1 MAWVMKNIKNYSNK
15 CKCILQ
21 IKYKNVWVD
30 VWESQD
36 ALGTDHL
43 IFMVGGGGGGGGKA
57 PFWKCPI
64 FFCPH
69 RLRTIFFPNFCSIL
83 VLQTCRT
90 RFFYQ
95 FGACP
100 MFFRICALRPS
111 KIKWSVPYT
120 ISKLDNCKRNCQIWY

>member
-21 IKYKNVWVD
+21 IKYKNVWVN

-36 ALGTDHL
+36 ALG
-43 IFMVGGGGGGGGKA
+43 GGGGGGEA

-90 RFFYQ
+90 RFFLSVRGMPDVF
-95 FGACP
+95 FGFAP
-100 MFFRICALRPS
+100 FAHQRSNGPS
-111 KIKWSVPYT
+111 LTPSVNWITANETVKYDT
-120 ISKLDNCKRNCQIWY
+120 NIVI